1 MYSAWTLRTAFA
13 VLIFG
18 LAAAAA
24 LAGPGQAEPTTP
36 TAATTA
42 VTQKV
47 AGTVETRVVINR
59 FSAVKKKVVG
69 HGTATS
75 TVRRADGTTS
85 VTKKRFRLTIRHASP
100 KQRRLQ
106 QAQPT
111 CHILLLELDE
121 LDLTLLGLR
130 VFLRSADPDE
140 PIELRLHARRS
151 GGILGRLFCDL
162 TQGTATA
169 TTARTAARQLNARV
183 KNSTILQ
190 AKAKLYA
197 PVQRAGQGSSNSLH
211 SPSQAVECNVLHL
224 ILGPLH
230 LDLLGLIVD
239 LNKIELDIKAI
250 PGTVLGDLFCQLAPP
265 PAGT

>member
-1 MYSAWTLRTAFA
+1 MYSAWVLRAALT
-13 VLIFG
+13 VLTFG
-18 LAAAAA
+18 LMATAA
-24 LAGPGQAEPTTP
+24 LAAPGQAEPTTP
-36 TAATTA
+36 TAVPTAT
-42 VTQKV
+42 QEV
-47 AGTVETRVVINR
+47 AGTVETRVVVNR
-59 FSAVKKKVVG
+59 FTAVGKKVVG

-85 VTKKRFRLTIRHASP
+85 VTKKKFQLKIRHATP

-106 QAQPT
+106 QAEPT

-130 VFLRSADPDE
+130 VFLRSANPDE
-140 PIELRLHARRS
+140 PIELKLHARRS
-151 GGILGRLFCDL
+151 GGLLGKLFCDL
-162 TQGTATA
+162 TQQTA
-169 TTARTAARQLNARV
+169 TTTTAKTAARQLNARV
-183 KNSTILQ
+183 KNSTILR

-197 PVQRAGQGSSNSLH
+197 PAQSAGQGSANSLQG
-211 SPSQAVECNVLHL
+211 PTQTVECDVLHL